1 MLCWITNLGMGGSS
15 GETVALYVYFD
26 LNVVQSASFM
36 VGIEDE
42 KDISL
47 EIEQNAYFR
56 LET

>member
-1 MLCWITNLGMGGSS
+1 MGGSS